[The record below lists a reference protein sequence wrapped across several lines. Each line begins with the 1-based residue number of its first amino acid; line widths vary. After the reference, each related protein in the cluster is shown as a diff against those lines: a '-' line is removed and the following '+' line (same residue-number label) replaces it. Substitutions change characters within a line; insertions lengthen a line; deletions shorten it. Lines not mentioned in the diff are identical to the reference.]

1 MPEGCFVRHD
11 GFVGNRYTGLEMAGF
26 VFISVFSGKLSGIA
40 ITLFCEQ
47 LHMIDKIHGYPGYS
61 IRFHYGVFE
70 VKAAEYWSTF
80 TGGCIKNISI
90 FVH

>member
-1 MPEGCFVRHD
+1 MPGGV
-11 GFVGNRYTGLEMAGF
+11 
-26 VFISVFSGKLSGIA
+26 LSGMTVLPEIV
-40 ITLFCEQ
+40 TLVWKWQFFYCGFFGKIIRYRNNPFCEQ
-47 LHMIDKIHGYPGYS
+47 LPMIDKIHGCPGDS